1 MLAKWLTLSL
11 YAQKFCEEVVDVD
24 ETARAMGQN
33 SPMKSAKNS
42 AGKNESFVPRIQVF
56 EPHRASL
63 PPVLPYIREFW
74 ARKQFSFEL
83 ARFADKAEYL
93 GSNLGKVWLVLNP
106 LLLAFVYFLLVTVL
120 RGGSDKAHGFTTLAH
135 ILIGLFTFYFAQN
148 LINDGAQSIT
158 SGGRLI
164 LNQAFP
170 RTLLVLSSAIRSFW
184 QYVPT
189 IPVYI
194 AVVIIGKIFIPK
206 AEIHWLSPALLWV
219 PVIIFFLAIT
229 AFGIALFFATM
240 NVYFRD
246 TTKLLSY
253 TTRIWLYMS
262 PVLWEPS
269 RLHGWHRAILYINPL
284 GPALSSTSNIWI
296 LGKAPSAS
304 DLIGLALWALAALV
318 IGGTFFISRER
329 DFAVRI

>member
-1 MLAKWLTLSL
+1 M
-11 YAQKFCEEVVDVD
+11 D

-42 AGKNESFVPRIQVF
+42 AGKSESFVPRIQVF

-189 IPVYI
+189 IPVDR
-194 AVVIIGKIFIPK
+194 K
-206 AEIHWLSPALLWV
+206 S
-219 PVIIFFLAIT
+219 
-229 AFGIALFFATM
+229 
-240 NVYFRD
+240 
-246 TTKLLSY
+246 
-253 TTRIWLYMS
+253 TRL
-262 PVLWEPS
+262 
-269 RLHGWHRAILYINPL
+269 N
-284 GPALSSTSNIWI
+284 SSH
-296 LGKAPSAS
+296 
-304 DLIGLALWALAALV
+304 
-318 IGGTFFISRER
+318 
-329 DFAVRI
+329 

>member
-1 MLAKWLTLSL
+1 MANQEGTQS
-11 YAQKFCEEVVDVD
+11 
-24 ETARAMGQN
+24 R
-33 SPMKSAKNS
+33 SNS
-42 AGKNESFVPRIQVF
+42 ADSFSPRIQVF

-63 PPVLPYIREFW
+63 PPVIPYIKEFW
-74 ARKQFSFEL
+74 NRKQFSFEL
-83 ARFADKAEYL
+83 AKFADKAEYL

-120 RGGSDKAHGFTTLAH
+120 RGGSDKAQGFTTLAH

-184 QYVPT
+184 QYLPT

-194 AVVIIGKIFIPK
+194 VVVVLGKLFIPEAK
-206 AEIHWLSPALLWV
+206 VHWFSLALLWV
-219 PVIIFFLAIT
+219 PLVIFFLAIT

-262 PVLWEPS
+262 PVLWEPT

-296 LGKAPSAS
+296 EGKAPSLSMILGMA
-304 DLIGLALWALAALV
+304 AWALAALLV
-318 IGGTFFISRER
+318 GATFFISRER

>member
-1 MLAKWLTLSL
+1 MAS
-11 YAQKFCEEVVDVD
+11 
-24 ETARAMGQN
+24 RSN
-33 SPMKSAKNS
+33 NS
-42 AGKNESFVPRIQVF
+42 ALSGREDGDGAQSIQVF
-56 EPHRASL
+56 EPHKASL
-63 PPVLPYIREFW
+63 PPVIPYIQEFW
-74 ARKQFSFEL
+74 RRKQFSFEL
-83 ARFADKAEYL
+83 AKFADKAEYL

-120 RGGSDKAHGFTTLAH
+120 RGGSDKAEGFTTLAH

-184 QYVPT
+184 QFLPT

-194 AVVIIGKIFIPK
+194 VVVILGKFFIPTAK
-206 AEIHWLSPALLWV
+206 VHWFTPALLWV
-219 PVIIFFLAIT
+219 PFVIFFLALT

-262 PVLWEPS
+262 PVLWEPA
-269 RLHGWHRAILYINPL
+269 RLHGWHRVLLYINPL

-296 LGKAPSAS
+296 EGKSPTVT
-304 DLIGLALWALAALV
+304 DLISLVLWALAALV